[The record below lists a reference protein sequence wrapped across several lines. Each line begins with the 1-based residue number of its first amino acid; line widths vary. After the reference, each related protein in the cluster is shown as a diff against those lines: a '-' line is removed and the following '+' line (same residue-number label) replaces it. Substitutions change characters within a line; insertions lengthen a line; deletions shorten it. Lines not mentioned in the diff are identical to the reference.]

1 MIRKYTFGT
10 PFPTDAVVLDLPA
23 ETAPLNSMET
33 QTDPEGRLVL
43 RLSLSPE
50 EVIFGLGQNV
60 RGIDKRGH
68 RYESWN
74 SDIFNHTEERP
85 SLYGSHNFLVFFRPD
100 RLFGIYLDDPGKIV
114 WDLGCTRYDTA
125 EITVESGSLNLYLL
139 EEDSLTELARAFRS
153 LTGRSYLPPRW
164 AFGYIQSR
172 WGYAGEDEVR
182 EVAAEHRK
190 RHIPLDALCL
200 DIDYM
205 DGYRNFT
212 WRKDAFADLKRF
224 QAAMKKEHLR
234 LVPIIDA
241 GIKVE
246 EGYAPYD
253 SGKARDAFCKK
264 EDGSDFVAAVWPG
277 RCCFPDFLREDVRRW
292 FGSLYTPLLEAGIE
306 GFWNDMNE
314 PALFYTDEGV
324 ADAFALAD
332 RIRSGSV
339 DYEAAWG
346 LMRAFSGIANNPED
360 YRRFYH
366 RPDGKPVR
374 HDRVHNLYGADMTR
388 ATSEAFRC
396 FAPDKRMLLFS
407 RSSFIGAHRYGG
419 MWQGDNFSW
428 WSHIKLALQMLPN
441 LNLCGF
447 LYCGC
452 DLGGFGCDTTED
464 LLERFLQLGVFTP
477 LMRNH
482 SALHTREQE
491 IYRFASWEI
500 MRDTL
505 TVRYALLPWLYS
517 EFMKAALTDGM
528 LFRPLAFDFPQDR
541 RAVHTQDQLM
551 LGDGCMIAPV
561 YEQNAAGRYVYLPED
576 MLLIRFRF
584 AADYDLVPLEKGDH
598 WIDLALNEFP
608 LFVRKNRAV
617 FLCPGGEYSE
627 ELDDSRFTVLGQI
640 ETESA
645 YDLYRDDGLTSD
657 PDLAAGLTRI
667 SLSPDGKLKREIVL

>member
-212 WRKDAFADLKRF
+212 WRKDAFPDLKRF
-224 QAAMKKEHLR
+224 QATMKEEHLR

-246 EGYAPYD
+246 EGYAP
-253 SGKARDAFCKK
+253 
-264 EDGSDFVAAVWPG
+264 
-277 RCCFPDFLREDVRRW
+277 
-292 FGSLYTPLLEAGIE
+292 
-306 GFWNDMNE
+306 
-314 PALFYTDEGV
+314 
-324 ADAFALAD
+324 
-332 RIRSGSV
+332 
-339 DYEAAWG
+339 
-346 LMRAFSGIANNPED
+346 
-360 YRRFYH
+360 
-366 RPDGKPVR
+366 
-374 HDRVHNLYGADMTR
+374 
-388 ATSEAFRC
+388 
-396 FAPDKRMLLFS
+396 
-407 RSSFIGAHRYGG
+407 
-419 MWQGDNFSW
+419 
-428 WSHIKLALQMLPN
+428 
-441 LNLCGF
+441 
-447 LYCGC
+447 
-452 DLGGFGCDTTED
+452 
-464 LLERFLQLGVFTP
+464 
-477 LMRNH
+477 
-482 SALHTREQE
+482 
-491 IYRFASWEI
+491 
-500 MRDTL
+500 
-505 TVRYALLPWLYS
+505 
-517 EFMKAALTDGM
+517 
-528 LFRPLAFDFPQDR
+528 
-541 RAVHTQDQLM
+541 
-551 LGDGCMIAPV
+551 
-561 YEQNAAGRYVYLPED
+561 
-576 MLLIRFRF
+576 
-584 AADYDLVPLEKGDH
+584 
-598 WIDLALNEFP
+598 
-608 LFVRKNRAV
+608 
-617 FLCPGGEYSE
+617 
-627 ELDDSRFTVLGQI
+627 
-640 ETESA
+640 
-645 YDLYRDDGLTSD
+645 
-657 PDLAAGLTRI
+657 
-667 SLSPDGKLKREIVL
+667 